1 MEDTIIQTKELRKQ
15 RIGAIMKIKKAF
27 VLAAVMGMLSSTV
40 LQVSAAANVVRNQK
54 FTTCREMQKMMQS
67 SEKDA
72 WLPVYLTKI
81 EGYYWNFG
89 HAGER
94 DNVIIS
100 MNLASNAYQNLEM
113 FLDNGYLL
121 DYNELRAYCENYK
134 ARAGREDAYYLILS
148 DCLKNPYLL
157 NKPDAVVTA
166 TTYNGRDYSAVFD
179 AGYYYQN
186 NPDLQKT
193 IGNNP
198 SELLRHFVECGINEG
213 RIGNA
218 QFNIYTYMKQIDT
231 DVYRQI
237 SQLPIQNTGNYVGKY
252 SYSLANYYGKYMN
265 HYNYENL
272 YTQDENEAY

>member
-1 MEDTIIQTKELRKQ
+1 
-15 RIGAIMKIKKAF
+15 MKVRKAF
-27 VLAAVMGMLSSTV
+27 VLTVVMGMLISTA
-40 LQVSAAANVVRNQK
+40 LQASAAANVVRNQR
-54 FTTCREMQKMMQS
+54 FTTRREMQNKMQS
-67 SEKDA
+67 NDEDA

-94 DNVIIS
+94 DNVTIS

-121 DYNELRAYCENYK
+121 DYNELKTYCENYK

-157 NKPDAVVTA
+157 NKPDANVTA

-179 AGYYYQN
+179 AEYYYQD

-198 SELLRHFVECGINEG
+198 PELLRHFVECGINEG

-218 QFNIYTYMKQIDT
+218 QFNIHTYMKQIDA
-231 DVYRQI
+231 DVFGQVSQQI
-237 SQLPIQNTGNYVGKY
+237 PDAGNYVGKY
-252 SYSLANYYGKYMN
+252 SYSPANYYGKYLN

-272 YTQDENEAY
+272 YTEEWNEAY